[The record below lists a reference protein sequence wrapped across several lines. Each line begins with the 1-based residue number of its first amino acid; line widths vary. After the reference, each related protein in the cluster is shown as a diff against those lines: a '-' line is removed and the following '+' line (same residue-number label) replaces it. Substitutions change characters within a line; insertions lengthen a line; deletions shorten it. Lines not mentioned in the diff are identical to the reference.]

1 MKVKLIRDNSNISC
15 GTARPANTIAGKML
29 GLSAKL
35 HEEAAELLREP
46 TDLSEYGDVLEVLFE
61 IGQLHGIEYD
71 QMVEAAHDKERTHGG
86 FNTGR
91 IWMRDVPERGDD
103 WPPKDLG
110 GYANGAGTSRREWK
124 DDVPILTISGPEVPE
139 WRTCEVCG
147 EDMSDQD
154 PEECVCDACM
164 EECGR

>member
-110 GYANGAGTSRREWK
+110 GYANGAWK
-124 DDVPILTISGPEVPE
+124 PTIVELVALGPVRVDSPD
-139 WRTCEVCG
+139 WHDCEVCG

-154 PEECVCDACM
+154 ATQVYCDDCIADLAS
-164 EECGR
+164 E